1 MSKFTNSQLAILKK
15 ALKKIRKSEG
25 ELDAEVWSRQ
35 LEEKWQRAM
44 DKFERVVRRKEAK
57 EEVKMMKK
65 EEKAKKVQSMLLL
78 ADMPLHVYIRI
89 LSLGGWYHPHT

>member
-1 MSKFTNSQLAILKK
+1 MTWFTMGDFVQ

-65 EEKAKKVQSMLLL
+65 EEKAKKVKMMNFLPDDPYLHPILLL
-78 ADMPLHVYIRI
+78 EK
-89 LSLGGWYHPHT
+89 G

>member
-1 MSKFTNSQLAILKK
+1 MSSLLSKFTNSQLAILKK

-57 EEVKMMKK
+57 EEVKKMKK
-65 EEKAKKVQSMLLL
+65 EEKAKKVHSALFIACGHASTLEF
-78 ADMPLHVYIRI
+78 
-89 LSLGGWYHPHT
+89 

>member
-1 MSKFTNSQLAILKK
+1 MSSSLSKFTNSQLAILKK

-57 EEVKMMKK
+57 EEVKKMKK
-65 EEKAKKVQSMLLL
+65 EEKAKKVHSTLFIACGHASTLEF
-78 ADMPLHVYIRI
+78 
-89 LSLGGWYHPHT
+89 

>member
-1 MSKFTNSQLAILKK
+1 MTWFTMVDFVQ

-25 ELDAEVWSRQ
+25 EIDAEVWSRQ

-57 EEVKMMKK
+57 EEVKMMKQ
-65 EEKAKKVQSMLLL
+65 EV
-78 ADMPLHVYIRI
+78 
-89 LSLGGWYHPHT
+89 

>member
-1 MSKFTNSQLAILKK
+1 MTWFTMVDFVQ

-65 EEKAKKVQSMLLL
+65 EEKAKKVPMMDFLPDDPYLHPILLL
-78 ADMPLHVYIRI
+78 EK
-89 LSLGGWYHPHT
+89 G